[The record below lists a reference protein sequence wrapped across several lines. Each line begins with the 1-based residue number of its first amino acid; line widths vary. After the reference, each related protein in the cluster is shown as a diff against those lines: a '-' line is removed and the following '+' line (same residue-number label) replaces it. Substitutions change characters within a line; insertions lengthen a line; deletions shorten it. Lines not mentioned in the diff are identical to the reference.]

1 MSISFRQFLRW
12 DFFSGVVW
20 AWDHNF
26 AGEFLTV
33 FFKINLLAEGKV
45 FDYLTVRA
53 LVHIHNSDCY

>member
-33 FFKINLLAEGKV
+33 FFKIKMLAEGKV
-45 FDYLTVRA
+45 FDYLTV
-53 LVHIHNSDCY
+53 